1 MRRLC
6 VAFAFLFALIL
17 ANPGIA
23 DEGPPVKVAFYYKI
37 KWGAQAEFETLYF
50 RNYHPVL
57 QAQVGE
63 GKRIKAVE
71 VYKPTYHGDGRADW
85 TFLVVVTYAN
95 ADASLESSHDQSII
109 QRLFP
114 DQDKYRKEEA
124 RRFELLDAHW
134 DVPLTAVAPPTQ
146 R

>member
-1 MRRLC
+1 
-6 VAFAFLFALIL
+6 
-17 ANPGIA
+17 
-23 DEGPPVKVAFYYKI
+23 
-37 KWGAQAEFETLYF
+37 
-50 RNYHPVL
+50 L

-63 GKRIKAVE
+63 GKRMKAVE

-134 DVPLTAVAPPTQ
+134 DVPLTAVSAPDATLRHRASWTHFVGAGIGLFGGRLSRRSEQGWAPS
-146 R
+146 RA